1 MVVLESDCFV
11 LLNQSLVS
19 KVTLFLG
26 NLALAFRC
34 FMNCYN
40 RDYGG
45 STGYCSTDCNNFHY
59 ISTATA
65 VKT

>member
-1 MVVLESDCFV
+1 
-11 LLNQSLVS
+11 LVS

-26 NLALAFRC
+26 NLALAFSC

>member
-26 NLALAFRC
+26 NLALAFSC

-40 RDYGG
+40 RDCGSSASYG
-45 STGYCSTDCNNFHY
+45 TTDCNSFHY